1 MKKNNQHTKPARR
14 GCGLR
19 LRCALLLALA
29 LGSGA
34 SQGPA
39 RAQFPPPGAAAAS
52 SEVVAVTAH
61 LNGAAKAGGRAD
73 LVVALKIKPS
83 FHINANPASESYL
96 IATQVLVGQG
106 AGLKA
111 GKPSYPRPTLKH
123 FSFFPKPLKVYQGAL
138 QIHVPVAFSSAYR
151 GAALAGSL
159 KYQACNDKSCLPP
172 VTLKW
177 KATGASASANPNAA
191 STIGSAAA
199 SGSAEGDAVALKNRF
214 NVKGL
219 PTLVF
224 LDAAGNERADLR
236 AGEELTLSSMG
247 RKVGA
252 LRTEKGLA
260 QERGSA
266 GDWGSR
272 LSGAPLW
279 LQLVLVF
286 VGGLLLNLTP
296 CVYPMIPITVGY
308 FGTQS
313 EGRAGKTFSLAV
325 FYVLGLSL
333 VYSALGVFAS
343 LTGSLFGST
352 MQSPYVLGF
361 VAIVLGVFG
370 LSMLG
375 LFTLNPPRWAMSR
388 AGAKK
393 GSLGALGMGAL
404 LGVVAAPCVG
414 PVVAALLTYVGA
426 QGNVLLGFSLFFVL
440 SLGLG
445 LPYLLLGMF
454 SGSAKSLPRAGAW
467 MEKSKK
473 IFAVPLVLAALYYAV
488 LAVKSVPSSSTQAAA
503 AEQSAPAQAGE
514 AWPRA
519 TLAALEQAKAQQR
532 PVVLDFRADWCL
544 PCLKMEREIFKDKA
558 TRQAALKNNVL
569 LLQVDLTRA
578 S

>member
-1 MKKNNQHTKPARR
+1 MKKITQLSRLSR
-14 GCGLR
+14 GGPGLW
-19 LRCALLLALA
+19 LWCVLWLALS
-29 LGSGA
+29 SGA
-34 SQGPA
+34 WPRLAQ
-39 RAQFPPPGAAAAS
+39 AQFTPPGAAAPS
-52 SEVVAVTAH
+52 SEVVAVSAR
-61 LNGAAKAGGRAD
+61 LNGAAKAGAHAD
-73 LVVALKIKPS
+73 LIVALSIKSP

-96 IATQVLVGQG
+96 IATQVLVGQVS
-106 AGLKA
+106 GLKI
-111 GKPSYPRPTLKH
+111 GKPSYPAPTLKQ
-123 FSFFPKPLKVYQGAL
+123 FSFFPKPLKVYQGTV
-138 QIHVPVAFSSAYR
+138 QVHVPLSFTSAYK
-151 GAALAGSL
+151 GASVAGTL
-159 KYQACNDKSCLPP
+159 KYQACNEQSCLPP

-177 KATGASASANPNAA
+177 KAQSGAATGSK
-191 STIGSAAA
+191 AAA
-199 SGSAEGDAVALKNRF
+199 SPAGGSDEGDAVALRNRF
-214 NVKGL
+214 GVKGL

-224 LDAAGNERADLR
+224 LDAAGRERSDLR
-236 AGEELTLSSMG
+236 AGEELTLSSMQA
-247 RKVGA
+247 KMQA

-260 QERGSA
+260 QEQGSA

-313 EGRAGKTFSLAV
+313 EGRTSKTFTLAV

-361 VAIVLGVFG
+361 VALVLGGLG
-370 LSMLG
+370 LSMFG
-375 LFTLNPPRWAMSR
+375 LFTLNPPRWAMSQ

-393 GSLGALGMGAL
+393 GALGALGMGAL

-414 PVVAALLTYVGA
+414 PVVAALLTYVGVRHD
-426 QGNVLLGFSLFFVL
+426 VLLGFSLFFVL

-445 LPYLLLGMF
+445 LPYLLLGTF

-488 LAVKSVPSSSTQAAA
+488 LAVKSVPSNSTQAVA
-503 AEQSAPAQAGE
+503 AEQSTPGQPNE
-514 AWPRA
+514 AWPPA
-519 TLAALEQAKAQQR
+519 TLAALEQAQSQGR

-544 PCLKMEREIFKDKA
+544 PCLKMEREIFRHPS
-558 TRQAALKNNVL
+558 TRQAALQNNVL
-569 LLQVDLTRA
+569 LLQVDLTKA
-578 S
+578 